1 MGKRAYRLKKRAKA
15 RDETRERIIRATMAL
30 HDENGVATTS
40 FTDVAARAG
49 VGAATVYRNFP
60 TLDSLVQA
68 CGAHVWQDMRPPV
81 PGDAA
86 LLFEGMATRDQRLA
100 RLIETLDAFYERGAF
115 RLVRAGQDRDRVPGL
130 DFFLTQ
136 VAAGIDALVR
146 ESLGKDASADEI
158 GLVQAL
164 TDLRI
169 WLSLRQFLPQADRC
183 KLMLGLI
190 DCALARDRT
199 QAESPV
205 PNEQA

>member
-1 MGKRAYRLKKRAKA
+1 MIPSKSHSHSRGVGMGKRAYRLKKRAKA

-136 VAAGIDALVR
+136 VAAGIDALV
-146 ESLGKDASADEI
+146 
-158 GLVQAL
+158 
-164 TDLRI
+164 
-169 WLSLRQFLPQADRC
+169 
-183 KLMLGLI
+183 
-190 DCALARDRT
+190 
-199 QAESPV
+199 
-205 PNEQA
+205 